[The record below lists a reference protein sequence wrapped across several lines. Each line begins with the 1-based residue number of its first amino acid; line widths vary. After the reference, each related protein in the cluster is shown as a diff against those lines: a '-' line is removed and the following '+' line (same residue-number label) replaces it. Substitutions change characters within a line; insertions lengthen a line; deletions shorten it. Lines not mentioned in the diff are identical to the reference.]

1 MNEVLADRYRL
12 ERRIGGG
19 GAASVW
25 RAIDTRLGRP
35 VAVKRLHARLRDD
48 DRYAERFAREAEV
61 VSAFDHPGIV
71 SLYDRGED
79 DSGSFLVFEL
89 IEGEDLKALVGRTG
103 RLLPETA
110 ADACAQVADAL
121 AYAHRRGVV
130 HRDVKSQNVMITRD
144 GRAKLTDF
152 GIAYLLDIEGQ
163 SELTRTGTLVGTT
176 DYLSP
181 EQATGR
187 AVDARADVYALGIV
201 LFECLTGQLPFAA
214 ENPLALALR
223 HVQDPLPDPRE
234 LVPEIPPH
242 LSLVVKRAAAK
253 DPADRFQT
261 AAGFASALRDASNL
275 SVRGATLLMPE
286 IDFTSRP
293 SDELGR
299 TTVTRSGDTIGAT
312 AEVETSPEPF
322 DAIEETT
329 GPMRLSEMGRP
340 DDTVIRRRRVA
351 LGAGAAVCA
360 AAIVVGVILKTSGG
374 SGNGIGPLQVASVQT
389 EDPAG
394 DGENDAEAPLAIDG
408 NTATSWSTERYKVA
422 ELSALNKNGVGLR
435 LNLATP
441 AVARALVL
449 TSPTPGASYQVFAT
463 SGQGDASRT
472 LVATGTTTDGR
483 QRIDLDTRTVS
494 TYYVVWFVTLPASR
508 QGGFR
513 ASVAEVELEG
523 TAKPG

>member
-130 HRDVKSQNVMITRD
+130 HRDVKSQNVMITRE

-181 EQATGR
+181 EQATGK

-234 LVPEIPPH
+234 IVPEIPPH

-253 DPADRFQT
+253 EPGDRFQT

-275 SVRGATLLMPE
+275 SVRGGTLLMPE
-286 IDFTSRP
+286 IDFTTRP

-312 AEVETSPEPF
+312 AEVEMSPEPF
-322 DAIEETT
+322 DVLEETT
-329 GPMRLSEMGRP
+329 GPMRLPEVDRP
-340 DDTVIRRRRVA
+340 DGVVIRRRRA
-351 LGAGAAVCA
+351 TLIGAAL
-360 AAIVVGVILKTSGG
+360 AAIAAVAVGVILKTSGG
-374 SGNGIGPLQVASVQT
+374 SDVPVVTLPIANVTT

-394 DGENDAEAPLAIDG
+394 DGEHESEVGFANDA
-408 NTATSWSTERYKVA
+408 NTATSWSTERYKFA
-422 ELSALNKNGVGLR
+422 ALSQAKKNGVGLR
-435 LNLATP
+435 LTLAKP
-441 AVARALVL
+441 GIARTLIL
-449 TSPTPGASYQVFAT
+449 TSPTPGAGFQVLAAPNDE
-463 SGQGDASRT
+463 GAAAT
-472 LVATGTTTDGR
+472 LVATSTTVDGK
-483 QRIDLDTRTVS
+483 QRVPLDTRTAS
-494 TYYVVWFVTLPASR
+494 NYYVVWFVTLPASR

-523 TAKPG
+523 TARPG